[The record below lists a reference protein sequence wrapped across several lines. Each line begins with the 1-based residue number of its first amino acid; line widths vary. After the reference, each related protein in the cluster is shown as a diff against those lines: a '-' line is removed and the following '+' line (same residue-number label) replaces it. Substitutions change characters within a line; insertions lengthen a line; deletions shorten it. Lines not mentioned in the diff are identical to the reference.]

1 MSFQFLSK
9 HLFHESVFFA
19 ATSILDVSQ
28 FVKML

>member
-1 MSFQFLSK
+1 MLPRSFGNEETLNF
-9 HLFHESVFFA
+9 